1 MTQAT
6 SPLARIPL
14 HHAAP
19 SLIFEPPPTSPSVIF
34 DLHRAAADSFLR
46 RARQLLPRSSS
57 SLPPL
62 HRAAAPSINPN
73 LPQIPVICAAA
84 VVVGSRSSTIN
95 LHCHRL
101 IGAIGVAA
109 AVVDRVRTSGV
120 EEMVAVVAGALTTTT
135 TALVGVCARVGRLPP
150 PRVTGGVVGVI
161 VSQRKSPLPRA
172 RLWWLKATGCLSSH
186 RTIRGGLL
194 LSFGT
199 NGQSASSIPSPPN
212 IQLYETLSG
221 VLLPS
226 SSLSLHVSKMGASI
240 RNHGSGIAKE
250 DKGERGAIL
259 VTAEGTPLKGN

>member
-1 MTQAT
+1 M
-6 SPLARIPL
+6 
-14 HHAAP
+14 
-19 SLIFEPPPTSPSVIF
+19 FE
-34 DLHRAAADSFLR
+34 
-46 RARQLLPRSSS
+46 
-57 SLPPL
+57 
-62 HRAAAPSINPN
+62 
-73 LPQIPVICAAA
+73 
-84 VVVGSRSSTIN
+84 
-95 LHCHRL
+95 
-101 IGAIGVAA
+101 
-109 AVVDRVRTSGV
+109 GV

-172 RLWWLKATGCLSSH
+172 CTGKTDQLRLWWLKATGCLSSH

-240 RNHGSGIAKE
+240 RNHGSGIAKSS
-250 DKGERGAIL
+250 RS
-259 VTAEGTPLKGN
+259 T